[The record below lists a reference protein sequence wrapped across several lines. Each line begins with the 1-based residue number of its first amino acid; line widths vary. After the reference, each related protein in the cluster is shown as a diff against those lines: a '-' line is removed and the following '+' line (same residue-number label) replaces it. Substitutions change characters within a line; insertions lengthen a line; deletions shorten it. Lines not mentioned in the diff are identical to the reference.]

1 MDKETSMKNE
11 KIQFT
16 IGGELSQK
24 VSYGVMIACLFIGN
38 MFKMKA
44 DILGFSQSEGI
55 KGYDF
60 IFSGLGIVFLLL
72 PILLL
77 CLDFIHISQH
87 LKQLAHFLLPASLL
101 LLLLV
106 LRLNISTF
114 LGSVFGE
121 LDGYMSIKAG
131 FGFSG
136 WIYLL
141 VAGFSTYSGYQ
152 YYVLNKGERVK

>member
-1 MDKETSMKNE
+1 MDKEISMKNE
-11 KIQFT
+11 KIQFP

-24 VSYGVMIACLFIGN
+24 ISYGVMIACLFIGN

-44 DILGFSQSEGI
+44 EVMGFSQADGI
-55 KGYDF
+55 KGYEF

-77 CLDFIHISQH
+77 CLDFINVSSH
-87 LKQLAHFLLPASLL
+87 LKQLAHFLLPAALLVLL
-101 LLLLV
+101 LI
-106 LRLNISTF
+106 LRLNISAF
-114 LGSVFGE
+114 LGSTVGE
-121 LDGYMSIKAG
+121 LDELVSINAG

-152 YYVLNKGERVK
+152 HYVLKKGEKTK